1 VAKPSKNAAK
11 GGSSVRLIADNSATH
26 PGVSSE
32 QTNPQRTVPTPQI
45 ALAVETRR
53 RKTGKRSDPEFRP
66 TTFFV
71 RKQTQRNASRLLED
85 QDSGKDLSDLV
96 EELLAKWIV
105 EHSNV

>member
-11 GGSSVRLIADNSATH
+11 GGSSVRLIADNTATH

>member
-1 VAKPSKNAAK
+1 MAKPSQNAAK
-11 GGSSVRLIADNSATH
+11 GGSSVRLVADNSATQ
-26 PGVSSE
+26 PVVSSE
-32 QTNPQRTVPTPQI
+32 LINPQGTVPPAQI
-45 ALAVETRR
+45 APAVETRR

-96 EELLAKWIV
+96 EELLAKWIG
-105 EHSNV
+105 EHSNL